1 MFNVIHGVQSLS
13 DILGELI
20 VARGYSQTHAQRVL
34 QNAWRIA
41 VGEPLCYQTQIG
53 EVRRGV
59 LNVGVTHSA
68 VLEELAA
75 FQKAKLVKAL
85 RSSAPG
91 ITIHDIRFRV
101 GLITFD
107 TEGTSA

>member
-1 MFNVIHGVQSLS
+1 MFNVIPGVQSLA

-34 QNAWRIA
+34 QDAWRIA
-41 VGEPLCYQTQIG
+41 VGEPLCYQTQVG

-59 LNVGVTHSA
+59 LNVRVTHSA

-91 ITIHDIRFRV
+91 ITIHDIRFRI
-101 GLITFD
+101 GLIAFD
-107 TEGTSA
+107 VEDKSA